1 MNSFSKIPS
10 LITLFTDYDYNAVLN
25 AVNSASFGNGLNS
38 GGGGGGSGS
47 SDQFTGVQGEIID
60 EHPPSVFNYKPHFGG
75 KDINN
80 LPHILPPGGK
90 SVQELQDEAD
100 AKLREI
106 ISKAR
111 MNQMEVV
118 ERIMKLRT
126 NYGFGTLGYDG
137 FKDTRFKPTGKIDLG
152 THKAIDLGTS
162 IDYNALK
169 GSNGKLKLP
178 IQNIYHTKTLGIH
191 IPKPYP
197 IKHEVAVPA
206 PYPVPHPIPVSHNK
220 PKLYSPLNHDEIA
233 QLSADDGRG
242 SYGND
247 AYSNFNFG
255 GDGNAHANFNFASN
269 AHTQSNLNS
278 FDEQNFK
285 STGTFSIEPSQR
297 VSESSSVGGLPYG
310 EGTPNAAQSINGN
323 SRYSLPLS
331 TFGLP
336 AGSMSG
342 ALSSYD
348 VPIQGHQQSSMI
360 QSEAGQV
367 QIPEMMHQEPGNEEA
382 KPHAEYGVP
391 H

>member
-1 MNSFSKIPS
+1 MNS
-10 LITLFTDYDYNAVLN
+10 
-25 AVNSASFGNGLNS
+25 VNSASF
-38 GGGGGGSGS
+38 GSGS
-47 SDQFTGVQGEIID
+47 SDQFMAVQGEVID
-60 EHPPSVFNYKPHFGG
+60 ERPPSVFHYKPHFGG

-100 AKLREI
+100 AKLRAI

-118 ERIMKLRT
+118 ERIAKLKT

-137 FKDTRFKPTGKIDLG
+137 FKDTRFKKMGKIDLG

-169 GSNGKLKLP
+169 GSDGKLKLP

-206 PYPVPHPIPVSHNK
+206 PYPVPHPYPVQNHK
-220 PKLYSPLNHDEIA
+220 PKLYSPLSQGDIA

-242 SYGND
+242 SYGSFPPYGGSDGSAHSNFNFGGND
-247 AYSNFNFG
+247 GSAHSNFNFG
-255 GDGNAHANFNFASN
+255 GDDHSNFNFE
-269 AHTQSNLNS
+269 
-278 FDEQNFK
+278 EQNFK
-285 STGTFSIEPSQR
+285 GSAGNSFSIEPSQR

-310 EGTPNAAQSINGN
+310 AGTPNAAQSISSDSGHGDFSNMAHGQ
-323 SRYSLPLS
+323 SLPLS

-336 AGSMSG
+336 PGTVSG

-348 VPIQGHQQSSMI
+348 VPLQGHGQTI

-367 QIPEMMHQEPGNEEA
+367 QIPAMMHHEA
-382 KPHAEYGVP
+382 GKPNNEYGPP